1 MFGLLTAIS
10 IGLNTVVLAQLIA
23 PGPASP
29 DPTPYGVG
37 PGGTRIAPGPAGRGS
52 GSGATSAP
60 ITSDARRG
68 RKALTS
74 ERCLRPAGRA
84 ARARHAKRRSR
95 ACR

>member
-37 PGGTRIAPGPAGRGS
+37 PGGTRIAPGPAGRGA
-52 GSGATSAP
+52 GSTSAP
-60 ITSDARRG
+60 ITSNARSG
-68 RKALTS
+68 GKALTS
-74 ERCLRPAGRA
+74 ERCVRPSGRA

>member
-1 MFGLLTAIS
+1 MFGLLTAIF
-10 IGLNTVVLAQLIA
+10 IGLNAVLPAQLIA

-37 PGGTRIAPGPAGRGS
+37 PGGTRIAPGPAGRG
-52 GSGATSAP
+52 GSGVTSAP

-68 RKALTS
+68 KKALTS
-74 ERCLRPAGRA
+74 DRCLRPSGRA